1 MARLLLLFIAGMIFA
16 AHASVIPGDSL
27 SENEI
32 PAEELGEE
40 DFDERE
46 DSDEMPEEGEE
57 VDEGQPQ
64 EDTSDAAMTPED
76 AKWGKSY
83 KPYKRYCYYRFQCR
97 YCVYRWIKCKG
108 YGYRRCRYHVCYGCK
123 RSCVYR
129 YYRGSKKGY

>member
-27 SENEI
+27 SENEM

-64 EDTSDAAMTPED
+64 EDTSDAAMTPE
-76 AKWGKSY
+76 GESY
-83 KPYKRYCYYRFQCR
+83 SKYNAQKNKLTLESTHKVISSPWYKGEYDGTPPLSSDMLYYFEKIFPS
-97 YCVYRWIKCKG
+97 V
-108 YGYRRCRYHVCYGCK
+108 
-123 RSCVYR
+123 
-129 YYRGSKKGY
+129 GSLSTS